1 MHTNIVFDKT
11 LVNEAFCLS
20 GIKTTQELV
29 NKALKE
35 FIERRS
41 KPLDL
46 RGLKGMGGLCDD
58 YDYKA
63 LRVGKV
69 KEAD

>member
-1 MHTNIVFDKT
+1 MRTNIVFDEK
-11 LVNEAFCLS
+11 LVNEAFYLG

-35 FIERRS
+35 FIERR

-63 LRVGKV
+63 LRAGKV
-69 KEAD
+69 KEDD

>member
-1 MHTNIVFDKT
+1 MRSNIVFDEK
-11 LVNEAFCLS
+11 LVNEAFSLA

-35 FIERRS
+35 FVERR
-41 KPLDL
+41 KPLNL
-46 RGLKGMGGLCDD
+46 RELKGMGGLCED

-69 KEAD
+69 KDID